1 MKIDGSYTMNGP
13 RGQVYETLSDPQALR
28 GCLPGCERFEEV
40 GEGRWETTLK
50 AGVAGIRGE
59 FTGTVTLAD
68 QKPPESYTLSV
79 EGNFKG
85 GFVKGVGNISLEE
98 NGDKT
103 TVKYSGD
110 GQVSGPLASV
120 GQRLMT
126 PGVKMVANQFFRC
139 LEGKVGSQA
148 PASAVASDE

>member
-1 MKIDGSYTMNGP
+1 MKIDGSYTMNAP
-13 RGQVYETLSDPQALR
+13 REQVYETLSNPDALR
-28 GCLPGCERFEEV
+28 GCLPGCERFEET

-59 FTGTVTLAD
+59 FTGVVTLTN
-68 QKPPESYTLSV
+68 QNPPESYTLSV

-85 GFVKGVGNISLEE
+85 GFVKGVGNITLDEAD
-98 NGDKT
+98 GKT
-103 TVKYSGD
+103 SVKYSGD

-120 GQRLMT
+120 GQRLMA

-139 LEGKVGSQA
+139 MEGQVGSQA
-148 PASAVASDE
+148 AAGAERGA